1 MIGLPLIGWAMLSAG
16 GYPVRL
22 TAGFVLP
29 PIVPQDALAYGLLRQ
44 AHGLIAFAFFAL
56 ILGHLSVAL
65 IHGFVRRD
73 GVLETMGF
81 ARTPAPAS
89 DAPHPDPEEAEE
101 ASGETAET
109 PPPPQT
115 GPTPSPAR
123 RPPHH

>member
-22 TAGFVLP
+22 TAGFALP

-44 AHGLIAFAFFAL
+44 ARGLIAFAFFAL

-81 ARTPAPAS
+81 ARTRS
-89 DAPHPDPEEAEE
+89 EERRVGKEGV
-101 ASGETAET
+101 STCRT
-109 PPPPQT
+109 RWS
-115 GPTPSPAR
+115 PSQ
-123 RPPHH
+123 